1 MPLKKMQYTRS
12 TGKRYTYDVEITLNS
27 YQIFLK
33 GKLLKDSG
41 PFAATFDLEPDGGAA
56 YIHACSDIEHLATMQ
71 EE

>member
-12 TGKRYTYDVEITLNS
+12 TGKRHTYDIEITLNS
-27 YQIFLK
+27 YQILLN

-41 PFAATFDLEPDGGAA
+41 PFEGTFDPEPDGGAA
-56 YIHACSDIEHLATMQ
+56 YIHARSDIEHLATMP